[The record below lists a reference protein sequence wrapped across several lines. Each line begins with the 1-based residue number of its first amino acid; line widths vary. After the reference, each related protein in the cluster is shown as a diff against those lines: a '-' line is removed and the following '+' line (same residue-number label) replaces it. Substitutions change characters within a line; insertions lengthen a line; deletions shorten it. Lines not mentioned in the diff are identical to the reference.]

1 MQKSSLVVQP
11 KIMQA
16 QEYGLTKERIMITP
30 KMNIL
35 QIPIIDEFSA
45 SSKSMR
51 TAKFA
56 AEKDFGPKI
65 LAEHLALI
73 VVPFH
78 SPPQSPIQRLSL
90 Y

>member
-11 KIMQA
+11 EIMQA

-45 SSKSMR
+45 SSKSKW
-51 TAKFA
+51 TAEFVAK
-56 AEKDFGPKI
+56 KGFGKSLLNTWLSSWFLFSLP
-65 LAEHLALI
+65 HN
-73 VVPFH
+73 H
-78 SPPQSPIQRLSL
+78 QSRGYPYI
-90 Y
+90 